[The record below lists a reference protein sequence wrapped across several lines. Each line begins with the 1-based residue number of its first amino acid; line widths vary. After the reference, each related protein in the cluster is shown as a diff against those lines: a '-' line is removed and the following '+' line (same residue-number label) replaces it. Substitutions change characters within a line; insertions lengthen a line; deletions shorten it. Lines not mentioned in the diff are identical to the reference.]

1 MPPTLKKMH
10 IARQYAAKD
19 FKSHLI
25 SKMFHHSVEEEFI
38 DDPGGFDE
46 EVLDDPGGLE
56 DWEIELER
64 EEERKRRA
72 LELARDLEKPR
83 KDPAQ
88 EKDTEDRCPYCFM

>member
-1 MPPTLKKMH
+1 MPPPEKN
-10 IARQYAAKD
+10 AQCPPYAAKD
-19 FKSHLI
+19 SKPHLI
-25 SKMFHHSVEEEFI
+25 LKMFHHSVEEEFI

-56 DWEIELER
+56 DWEVELER

-83 KDPAQ
+83 KDQAQ